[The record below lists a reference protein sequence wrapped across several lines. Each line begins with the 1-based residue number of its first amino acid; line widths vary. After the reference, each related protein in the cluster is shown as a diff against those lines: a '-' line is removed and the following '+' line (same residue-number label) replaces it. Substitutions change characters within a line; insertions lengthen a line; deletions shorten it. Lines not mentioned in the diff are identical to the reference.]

1 MWLLVPYLLPLGIV
15 VIANL
20 GTTRKRWR
28 LLTVFCLV
36 LLNAGTLVLGMWLWT
51 APYLLYRLEA
61 PTAALTQSTALRGY
75 GVALA
80 LTAGLGFAVLLPAVR
95 RLLALRFPLNPA
107 SPVHTTA
114 VVFVLYLAIGSL
126 ALLSQSDELLRSEL
140 EAISVGPDVLVLGQA
155 VFLLFALTGVGLG
168 IRRNLRQTLARLGLH
183 APTFGQVAMGTVMML
198 TFQVLDFVVS
208 WLWREL
214 WPANFHAV
222 TQVSQ
227 QLFGHFASPPG
238 ALLIGLSAGIGEEV
252 FFRGALQPR
261 FRTSFTAILF
271 ALGHVQYTFSPAV
284 LEILLIGLAL
294 GWLRERSN
302 TTTCIAVHAGY
313 NFLNM
318 LLMPYWT

>member
-1 MWLLVPYLLPLGIV
+1 MWLVLPYLLPLGIV

-20 GTTRKRWR
+20 GAERRHWR
-28 LLTVFCLV
+28 LLTYLCLV
-36 LLNAGTLVLGMWLWT
+36 LLNTGALVLGVWLWT
-51 APYLLYRLEA
+51 TPYLLHRLEA
-61 PTAALTQSTALRGY
+61 PTAALIQSTALRGF

-80 LTAGLGFAVLLPAVR
+80 LTAALGSAVLLPPVR
-95 RLLALRFPLNPA
+95 RLLARRFPLNPA

-114 VVFVLYLAIGSL
+114 IVFVLYLAAGSL
-126 ALLSQSDELLRSEL
+126 VLLSHSEELFRAGL
-140 EAISVGPDVLVLGQA
+140 EAASIGPDALVLGQA

-168 IRRNLRQTLARLGLH
+168 IRRNLRQTLARLGLGV
-183 APTFGQVAMGTVMML
+183 PTVGQLALAAAMML
-198 TFQVLDFVVS
+198 SFQALDLIVTWF
-208 WLWREL
+208 WRDL
-214 WPANFHAV
+214 WPGNFHAV
-222 TQVSQ
+222 TQVSE
-227 QLFGHFASPPG
+227 QLFGHFASPRG
-238 ALLIGLSAGIGEEV
+238 ALLIGLSAGIGEET

-261 FRTSFTAILF
+261 FRASFTAILF

-284 LEILLIGLAL
+284 LEILVIGLAL

>member
-1 MWLLVPYLLPLGIV
+1 MWLVVPYLLPLSIV
-15 VIANL
+15 IIANL
-20 GTTRKRWR
+20 GTRRRRWR
-28 LLTVFCLV
+28 VLTYSCLA
-36 LLNAGTLVLGMWLWT
+36 LLNTGTLIFGVWLWT
-51 APYLLYRLEA
+51 APYLLHRLEA
-61 PTAALTQSTALRGY
+61 PMATLIQSTALRSY
-75 GVALA
+75 GMTLAVTAL
-80 LTAGLGFAVLLPAVR
+80 LGFAVLLLPAR
-95 RLLALRFPLNPA
+95 RLLARRFPLNPA

-114 VVFVLYLAIGSL
+114 VVFAVYLAIGSL
-126 ALLSQSDELLRSEL
+126 TLLSQSEELLRSGL
-140 EAISVGPDVLVLGQA
+140 EAVSVGPDVLVLGQA

-168 IRRNLRQTLARLGLH
+168 IRRNLPQTLARLGLH
-183 APTFGQVAMGTVMML
+183 PPTFGQLAMAIVMML
-198 TFQVLDFVVS
+198 AFQALDFVVS

-214 WPANFHAV
+214 WPANFRTV

-227 QLFGHFASPPG
+227 QLFGHFASPSG
-238 ALLIGLSAGIGEEV
+238 ALLIGLSAGIGEET

-261 FRTSFTAILF
+261 FRSAFTAILF

-313 NFLNM
+313 NVLNM